1 MPRPGFRL
9 PGRSRELVTAG
20 ALGGDEAGEEHRS
33 PGTLPCTLPMSKG
46 TSRTDARA
54 GRQRCGDGCR
64 TGAGLQEGR
73 GQLRSMEASGVLKT
87 FRCPAM
93 LLDTPPLLHPPA
105 SPVLSTCPRALSPAS
120 SSLGARSG
128 QTVPTWAL
136 LQAPGSLAHLLPPGH
151 QRPQDALLSASQG
164 QGVLYKKQVLL
175 LASYVAEQGTC
186 EPSGSITPYT
196 GQTKVAPAPNIPPPY
211 LVSAFLPPSPKVLHE
226 ASLA

>member
-73 GQLRSMEASGVLKT
+73 G
-87 FRCPAM
+87 
-93 LLDTPPLLHPPA
+93 
-105 SPVLSTCPRALSPAS
+105 
-120 SSLGARSG
+120 
-128 QTVPTWAL
+128 
-136 LQAPGSLAHLLPPGH
+136 
-151 QRPQDALLSASQG
+151 
-164 QGVLYKKQVLL
+164 
-175 LASYVAEQGTC
+175 
-186 EPSGSITPYT
+186 
-196 GQTKVAPAPNIPPPY
+196 
-211 LVSAFLPPSPKVLHE
+211 
-226 ASLA
+226 